1 MSSVFESI
9 VDGEKK
15 RLEALG
21 YAVTLQPETVSVNE
35 GQNIVNLNIAND
47 ILVLAGARTTIASA
61 IAAGVTVR
69 LRGADNGITLPLW
82 ELVDASA
89 SVHKIFRVYLV
100 VDTTDLQPYRLE
112 FLRLIPIKKA

>member
-1 MSSVFESI
+1 MNSVFDSI
-9 VDGEKK
+9 VDGEKR
-15 RLEALG
+15 RLEGLGFSVALH
-21 YAVTLQPETVSVNE
+21 PETVSVNE
-35 GQNIVNLNIAND
+35 GQHVVNVNLSND

-69 LRGADNGITLPLW
+69 LRSADNGLTLPLW

-89 SVHKIFRVYLV
+89 SVHKIFRGYLV

-112 FLRLIPIKKA
+112 FLRLIPTKNE